1 MMDRTRHKRI
11 RVTRKPNE
19 IRLKKNIRKMKLDVF
34 DHDLEAILSKGVIRF
49 EDQKQTKV
57 IVF

>member
-1 MMDRTRHKRI
+1 
-11 RVTRKPNE
+11 
-19 IRLKKNIRKMKLDVF
+19 MKLDVF